1 MKRLSMTLAAVGLS
15 LSITASAQ
23 AAPAAETVVKID
35 GGTFFFEGELDPN
48 GTTPLKGVSFT
59 ALLDVGQGALSV
71 RGAFADG
78 ALMQGVLSGHASGL
92 LTAPFDYAQGD
103 VKAALTT
110 GGQILVDV
118 QISSLKTVELSGLEV
133 NIGLTPG
140 LALGGTVDGK
150 YSPDGGLSFDGTLTV
165 VETFTYVRGDVTATL
180 TQGDPAKVS
189 VIGDMLQQA
198 TLPGLDVAVDDGSGL
213 KLGGAVD
220 GDYEPDS
227 GLNFE
232 AELTL
237 NDDFVYQKGD
247 VSATLTSGSS
257 VTVDVDGDRLVLA
270 GMAGIDLD
278 LTVDDALKL
287 EGTMDGDY
295 TPGSGLDFDGSLVL
309 TEPFEVQRGNVS
321 ASLQTGAT
329 VEVTVEGDHFQGGT
343 LPDAAVGI
351 DVLTG
356 GQPLHLAGTI
366 DAKLSEGGDISLD
379 GSLRLTDPFDY
390 QRGDVSA
397 HLKSGGTLSVTVE
410 ANQFQ
415 GATLEGLEVQV
426 DVAIGGGKLR
436 LGGTVEGSMDPD
448 GGLDFEGELS
458 LLSDFE
464 YTRGPIKVRWN
475 TGTLDVK
482 VEQSQFV
489 RARIFDLPFHAD
501 LTLPDG
507 QVAPLDGTIQLGQ
520 LTRDQ
525 LLLRASVHLKSPLVV
540 RQGPRPRV
548 VGPGDGV
555 LTLIPRYALLRIG
568 WALIVV
574 PLP

>member
-23 AAPAAETVVKID
+23 AAPAAETIVKTD
-35 GGTFFFEGELDPN
+35 GGTFIFEGEFDPN
-48 GTTPLKGVSFT
+48 GTTPLQGVSFT
-59 ALLDVGQGALSV
+59 ALLDVGQVALSV
-71 RGAFADG
+71 KGTFADG
-78 ALMQGVLSGHASGL
+78 TLMQGVLSGHARGM
-92 LTAPFDYAQGD
+92 LTAPFDYARGD
-103 VKAALTT
+103 VKAGLAA
-110 GGQILVDV
+110 GGQVLVDV
-118 QISSLKTVELSGLEV
+118 QDSSLRSVELPGLEV
-133 NIGLTPG
+133 NVG
-140 LALGGTVDGK
+140 LASGLVLGGTVDGK
-150 YSPDGGLSFDGTLTV
+150 FSPDGGLSFDGTLTV
-165 VETFTYVRGDVTATL
+165 VETFTYERGDVTATL
-180 TQGDPAKVS
+180 RQGGHATVS
-189 VIGDMLQQA
+189 VMGDLLQQA
-198 TLPGLDVAVDDGSGL
+198 TLPGLDIAVDDGSGL
-213 KLGGAVD
+213 KLGGTVD
-220 GDYEPDS
+220 GDYEPGS
-227 GLNFE
+227 GISFE

-237 NDDFVYQKGD
+237 DDDFVYQKDD
-247 VSATLTSGSS
+247 VAATLTSGSS
-257 VTVDVDGDRLVLA
+257 VTVDVEGDRLVLV
-270 GMAGIDLD
+270 GMTGVDLD
-278 LTVDDALKL
+278 ITVGDALKL
-287 EGTMDGDY
+287 GGSMDGKY

-309 TEPFEVQRGNVS
+309 TEPFEVQKGDVS

-329 VEVTVEGDHFQGGT
+329 VEVSVEADHFQGGI

-356 GQPLHLAGTI
+356 GQPLHLGGTI
-366 DAKLSEGGDISLD
+366 DAKLSEDGDISFD

-397 HLKSGGTLSVTVE
+397 HLKPGGTLTVTVE

-415 GATLEGLEVQV
+415 GALLEGLEAQV

-448 GGLDFEGELS
+448 GSLDFDGDLT

-464 YTRGPIKVRWN
+464 YTHGPLKVRLN

-525 LLLRASVHLKSPLVV
+525 LLLRASVHLDSRLIV
-540 RQGPRPRV
+540 RQGRWPRV
-548 VGPGDGV
+548 VGPADGV